1 MTGARIVLTKNG
13 VVDYGS
19 LHEVVFGLRS
29 WIFGPSV
36 LLTFVLKS
44 HSHRGFSP
52 VNPSPGSFRNRF
64 NGFLGSPAIR

>member
-19 LHEVVFGLRS
+19 LHEVVIGLRS

-36 LLTFVLKS
+36 LAGLRPQIS
-44 HSHRGFSP
+44 FSP
-52 VNPSPGSFRNRF
+52 RLQPGESEPWIISEPFQRF
-64 NGFLGSPAIR
+64 PGVACN